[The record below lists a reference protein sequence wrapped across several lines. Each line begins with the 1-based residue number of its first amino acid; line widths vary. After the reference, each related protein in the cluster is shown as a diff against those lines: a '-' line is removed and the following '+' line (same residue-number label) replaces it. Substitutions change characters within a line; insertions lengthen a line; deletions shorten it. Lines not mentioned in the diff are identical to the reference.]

1 MSSRKKQQVQPA
13 EEKEHAC
20 FSDYAYLGK
29 IESLAFAIGMRGEGD
44 VEEII
49 NKILPMRK
57 VIPMPVQEKRT
68 LTKTSKKVVQEEIC
82 NRPECA
88 AKRETLRECQ
98 DENEHLRS
106 QLKAIENRVIAS
118 KNKLAI
124 MEKSISM
131 SEEKNEAVRGQI
143 DESEAR
149 ISALEVEVSRGEIYN
164 DQLRLKAEMLQ
175 KEIDVLKQQTEEH
188 TNVMQNMTNK
198 SVQQVTFAKRVTD
211 PKDKGNNQKEALEFA
226 SQVSKLGRQVSVNDF
241 SDDDS
246 R

>member
-1 MSSRKKQQVQPA
+1 MSSRRKQVLPA
-13 EEKEHAC
+13 EEEEHAC

-29 IESLAFAIGMRGEGD
+29 IENLAFAIGMRGEGD
-44 VEEII
+44 VEDII

-57 VIPMPVQEKRT
+57 VIPMPVQERRT
-68 LTKTSKKVVQEEIC
+68 VTKTNKKVAQEEIC
-82 NRPECA
+82 NRPECV

-106 QLKAIENRVIAS
+106 QLKAIENRVIGS

-131 SEEKNEAVRGQI
+131 AEEKNEAVRGQI

-149 ISALEVEVSRGEIYN
+149 ISAIEVDVSRGEIYN
-164 DQLRLKAEMLQ
+164 ETLRIKLEMLQ
-175 KEIDVLKQQTEEH
+175 KEIDILKQQTEEH

-198 SVQQVTFAKRVTD
+198 SVQQVTFAKRSPNGQVGGGTN
-211 PKDKGNNQKEALEFA
+211 KKEALEFA
-226 SQVSKLGRQVSVNDF
+226 LQVAKLGRQVSANDF
-241 SDDDS
+241 SDDES